1 MNLPY
6 DATKREIE
14 QLVKEFADIDDIA
27 IPRDKIGRTRGYAFV
42 YLKKAE
48 DASKL
53 IEYVDGR
60 HIRNR
65 QIRVKK
71 QLGKEDGSVD
81 ESQQTPSE
89 ENIDSMMEF
98 SKFYKRFILSKVYDP
113 KFIGLK
119 DG

>member
-14 QLVKEFADIDDIA
+14 QLVKEFAEIDDIA
-27 IPRDKIGRTRGYAFV
+27 IPRDKYDFIPWIIIDIRIGRTRGYAFV

-48 DASKL
+48 DAEKL

-65 QIRVKK
+65 
-71 QLGKEDGSVD
+71 
-81 ESQQTPSE
+81 
-89 ENIDSMMEF
+89 
-98 SKFYKRFILSKVYDP
+98 
-113 KFIGLK
+113 
-119 DG
+119 